1 MNYQLA
7 ELNIARF
14 KLPMDHPDNAEFINS
29 LDRVNA
35 IAEEQ
40 PGFIWRLTGE
50 GNDAMDI
57 QAFDDPNIAS
67 NLSVWSGKDSLMSF
81 VYRNNEHKKIMARR
95 REWFDKMD
103 FYVVLWWV
111 KSGHNPTLEEAKKRL
126 DILRANGATDN
137 AFTFS
142 KPFPSPNESALID

>member
-1 MNYQLA
+1 MPYQLA

-14 KLPMDHPDNAEFINS
+14 KEPIDSPVNKEFVDN

-35 IAEEQ
+35 LAEGS

-50 GNDAMDI
+50 GNDAMDVD
-57 QAFDDPNIAS
+57 AYDDPNIAV
-67 NLSVWSGKDSLMSF
+67 NLSVWKDKASLFDF
-81 VYRNNEHKKIMARR
+81 VYKNPEHKNIMMRR
-95 REWFDKMD
+95 KEWFERMQ

-111 KSGHNPTLEEAKKRL
+111 EEGHQPTIEEAKSKL
-126 DILRANGATDN
+126 AHLEANGPSET

-142 KPFPSPNESALID
+142 KSFPPKV

>member
-7 ELNIARF
+7 ELNVARF
-14 KLPMDHPDNAEFINS
+14 KLPMDHPDNAEFINN

-40 PGFIWRLTGE
+40 PGFVWRLTGE

-67 NLSVWSGKDSLMSF
+67 NLSVWTGKDSLMSF

-95 REWFDKMD
+95 REWFDKID
-103 FYVVLWWV
+103 FHMVLWWV
-111 KSGHNPTLEEAKKRL
+111 KSGHKPTLEEAKERL
-126 DILRANGATDN
+126 DILRANGPTEN
-137 AFTFS
+137 AFTFRA
-142 KPFPSPNESALID
+142 PFPSPNEKVVIA